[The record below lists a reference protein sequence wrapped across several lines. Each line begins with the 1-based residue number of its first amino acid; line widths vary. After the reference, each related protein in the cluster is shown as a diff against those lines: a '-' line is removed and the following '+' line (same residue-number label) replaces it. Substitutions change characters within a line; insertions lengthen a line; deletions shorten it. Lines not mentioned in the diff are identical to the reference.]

1 MRHREGELV
10 GLEDVQ
16 RARAVVT
23 PHIHRTPL
31 LTSRT
36 LGERIGAQAWLK
48 ADNLQRT
55 GSFKARGAT
64 NAVASLSEADRKRG
78 IVTMSAGNAAAAI
91 AYAGRAVGARV
102 VVVMPE
108 TAPATKIAAT
118 KGYGAD
124 VRLAPDMTKLLPMVR
139 ELEAEGLHF
148 VHPFDDDGM
157 IAGHGTAALEIL
169 EDLADADRIVV
180 GVGGGGLISG
190 IAVAAKAI
198 RPSVKI
204 VGIEPEG
211 APGMRLALDAG
222 KVVPV
227 QPRTIADALAAPF
240 AGQRNLEIVQRLVDD
255 VVLVTD
261 DQIAE
266 GVRFLVTRARLVAE
280 PGGAAAVGALLAG
293 RAGVR
298 PGERVVAMVSG
309 GNIDPS
315 RLSEILSSPAAQ

>member
-1 MRHREGELV
+1 MIALA
-10 GLEDVQ
+10 DVQ
-16 RARAVVT
+16 RAREVVA

-48 ADNLQRT
+48 ADSLQRT

-64 NAVASLSEADRKRG
+64 NAIASLSEADRKRG

-118 KGYGAD
+118 KSYGGE
-124 VRLAPDMTKLLPMVR
+124 VRLAPDMTELLPMVR
-139 ELEAEGLHF
+139 ELEAEGLRF

-157 IAGHGTAALEIL
+157 IAGHGSVALEIL
-169 EDLADADRIVV
+169 EDLAEADRIVV

-190 IAVAAKAI
+190 VAVAAKAI
-198 RPSVKI
+198 RPGVKVI
-204 VGIEPEG
+204 GIEPEG
-211 APGMRLALDAG
+211 APGMRRALDEG

-240 AGQRNLEIVQRLVDD
+240 AGERNLEIVRRLVDD
-255 VVLVTD
+255 VVLISD
-261 DQIAE
+261 DEIAD
-266 GVRFLVTRARLVAE
+266 GVRFLATRARLIAE

-298 PGERVVAMVSG
+298 PGERVVAIVSG
-309 GNIDPS
+309 GNIDAS
-315 RLSEILSSPAAQ
+315 RLAEILSSAPAA

>member
-1 MRHREGELV
+1 
-10 GLEDVQ
+10 
-16 RARAVVT
+16 
-23 PHIHRTPL
+23 
-31 LTSRT
+31 
-36 LGERIGAQAWLK
+36 
-48 ADNLQRT
+48 
-55 GSFKARGAT
+55 
-64 NAVASLSEADRKRG
+64 
-78 IVTMSAGNAAAAI
+78 MSAGNAAAAI

-108 TAPATKIAAT
+108 TAPATKVAAT
-118 KGYGAD
+118 KSYGGD

-148 VHPFDDDGM
+148 IHPFDDDGM
-157 IAGHGTAALEIL
+157 IAGHGSVALEVL

-190 IAVAAKAI
+190 VAVAAKALHPGI
-198 RPSVKI
+198 QVI
-204 VGIEPEG
+204 GIEPEG
-211 APGMRLALDAG
+211 APGMRRALDEG

-240 AGQRNLEIVQRLVDD
+240 AGERNLEIVRRLVDD
-255 VVLVTD
+255 IVLISD
-261 DQIAE
+261 EEIAE

-298 PGERVVAMVSG
+298 PGERVVAIVSG
-309 GNIDPS
+309 GNVDAS
-315 RLSEILSSPAAQ
+315 RLAEILA